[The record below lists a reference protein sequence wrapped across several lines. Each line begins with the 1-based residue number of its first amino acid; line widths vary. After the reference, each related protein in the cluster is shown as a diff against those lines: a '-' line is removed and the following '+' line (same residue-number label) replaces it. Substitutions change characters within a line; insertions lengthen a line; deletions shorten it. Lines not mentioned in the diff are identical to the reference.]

1 MKKTELSNSRE
12 QYVAPC
18 CNVLNV
24 ETEGVLCASEW
35 GDEDEAGSGLFED
48 PNYQYNF

>member
-24 ETEGVLCASEW
+24 ETEGVLCASYGEY
-35 GDEDEAGSGLFED
+35 DEAGNPIED
-48 PNYQYNF
+48 EDWGIF